1 MQNLMRKIV
10 LSILAYSTALL
21 PLSAQKVDYSVVS
34 VNEESG
40 LNFTKITNDND
51 AVCMPIV
58 KRTANRCTWL
68 TNRIIGLS
76 PDGAYLAFVSARDNT
91 TNIFIKEPSKQ
102 GGSIQRTHR
111 QSVLDFNYSPDGK
124 YITFSEKNGK
134 NNNLFQTDAKNGYVC
149 RQITSG
155 SSDYSP
161 IYSKDMTQI
170 YFARQEASGV
180 SIWSQNMKDNFLST
194 YTSGMNPCPCN
205 DNKSIVCVRTEANG
219 NTSIW
224 KINSES
230 GIEECVVSDPQ
241 KSFSTPSIS
250 PDGKWLLL
258 VGSSAISTGV
268 NTYYYNTDIYV
279 CHIDGTNLM
288 QLTYH
293 AADDLSPIWSNDG
306 RAIYFISQRG
316 SSEGKANVWK
326 MNFDL

>member
-1 MQNLMRKIV
+1 MRIFV
-10 LSILAYSTALL
+10 SLFACSMAILS
-21 PLSAQKVDYSVVS
+21 LSAQKVDYSVVS

-40 LNFTKITNDND
+40 FNFTKITNDND

-58 KRTANRCTWL
+58 KRSANRCTWL

-111 QSVLDFNYSPDGK
+111 QNILDFNYSPDGK
-124 YITFSEKNGK
+124 FITFSEKNGK
-134 NNNLFQTDAKNGYVC
+134 TSQIFQTDARSGYVC

-161 IYSKDMTQI
+161 IYSTDMKQI
-170 YFARQEASGV
+170 YFARQETSGV

-194 YTSGMNPCPCN
+194 YTSGMNPWPCK
-205 DNKSIVCVRTEANG
+205 DGKSVVCVRTEAGG
-219 NTSIW
+219 NMSIW

-230 GIEECVVSDPQ
+230 GIEECIVSDPQ
-241 KSFSTPSIS
+241 RSFSTPSIS
-250 PDGKWLLL
+250 PDGRWLLF
-258 VGSSAISTGV
+258 VGSSAIPMGQNS
-268 NTYYYNTDIYV
+268 YYYNTDIYV
-279 CHIDGTNLM
+279 CQTDGTDLM